1 MKISLDDAIKQAR
14 FKYPVKNRFDRN
26 RYAHLCIGTKVTE
39 LLPENGSILDIGSG
53 PCEAAGVLAL
63 LGYEVSACDDL
74 SDYWHLY
81 GDNRRKIMEYA
92 TEIGVNF
99 LLMENN
105 DLPFE
110 QNSFDMVM
118 CNAVLEHLH
127 ESPRDLVNKM
137 MGIVKPNGLF
147 FITVPN
153 AVNIRKRLDVLRGRT
168 NLPPYKAY
176 YWHPG
181 ESWRGHIREYVR
193 DDLVQLAEY
202 LDLEVLELRGVD
214 MMLEK
219 LPKLLRRPYLFI
231 TKFFDSWKD
240 SWILVGKKKPDW
252 AERVLADDEFA
263 ELWPSNDFE

>member
-1 MKISLDDAIKQAR
+1 
-14 FKYPVKNRFDRN
+14 
-26 RYAHLCIGTKVTE
+26 
-39 LLPENGSILDIGSG
+39 
-53 PCEAAGVLAL
+53 
-63 LGYEVSACDDL
+63 
-74 SDYWHLY
+74 
-81 GDNRRKIMEYA
+81 MEYA